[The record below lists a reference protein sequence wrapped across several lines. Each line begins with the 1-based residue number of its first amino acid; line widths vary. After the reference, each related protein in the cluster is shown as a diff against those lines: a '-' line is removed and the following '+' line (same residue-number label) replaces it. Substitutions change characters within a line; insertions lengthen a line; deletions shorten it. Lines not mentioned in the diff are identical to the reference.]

1 MTEGENIRAARKKAK
16 LTQKELAEKSGL
28 ATITIQQYERNLR
41 EPRLENIKKIAN
53 ALDVSV
59 DSLFGDSRIGLMT
72 EFDLEKWDF
81 IYPGIFEEGNTR
93 KLNELFKALNNN
105 GQNKAIEQ
113 VELLT
118 KIPEYRKGNPPE

>member
-1 MTEGENIRAARKKAK
+1 MTEGEHIRAARKKAK

-41 EPRLENIKKIAN
+41 EPRLENIKKIAT

-59 DSLFGDSRIGLMT
+59 DSLFGDYCIGPMT

-81 IYPGIFEEGNTR
+81 IYPGIFEKGNTR
-93 KLNELFKALNNN
+93 RINELFKVLNNN

-118 KIPEYRKGNPPE
+118 KIPEYRKDNPPE